1 MSKFLTKLF
10 AIREIPVGI
19 ALVIVLGVTAFANPA
34 IISRSGALDIFLG
47 VSVVA
52 FLAVGQTLVI
62 AMKHVD
68 LSVGSTIG
76 FSAWLI
82 GKSTADGHS
91 LIYTMMLVLMLGLIV
106 GALNGY
112 LVAYLELPSLVVTLA
127 TMYIVRGVFSQISSG
142 RTIIASE
149 VPKPISFIG
158 LNSLYVVPYM
168 FIVVLVLVFIAGNIM
183 HRLRPA
189 RDLYAIGSNLPAAN
203 LAGIPVAK
211 RVFSAFLT
219 NGLLAS
225 FGGIILLSRFNAADT
240 NSGMGLELNVIA
252 ACVVGGVAIAG
263 GVGTV
268 YGALIGAILL
278 QSITMA
284 LGALGVGQFWQLA
297 VNGLLLILA
306 ISLDRYLTLRV
317 KPSTIMRVKS

>member
-1 MSKFLTKLF
+1 MTSIISKIS
-10 AIREIPVGI
+10 AIREIPVAI
-19 ALVIVLGVTAFANPA
+19 ALTLVLGVTAIANPA

-52 FLAVGQTLVI
+52 FLTVGQTLVI

-76 FSAWLI
+76 FSAWVI
-82 GKSTADGHS
+82 GKMTADGHS
-91 LIYTMMLVLMLGLIV
+91 LLYTLFIVLVIGVVI
-106 GALNGY
+106 GSLNGY

-158 LNSLYVVPYM
+158 LNSLFIIPYM
-168 FIVVLVLVFIAGNIM
+168 FIVVVVLVFVAGNIM
-183 HRLRPA
+183 HRARSA

-203 LAGIPVAK
+203 LAGIPVPK
-211 RVFSAFLT
+211 RVFSAFLV

-240 NSGMGLELNVIA
+240 NSGLGLELNVIA

-268 YGALIGAILL
+268 YGALLGAILL

-317 KPSTIMRVKS
+317 KPSTIMRVKN

>member
-1 MSKFLTKLF
+1 MNVLISKLF
-10 AIREIPVGI
+10 AIREIPVAI
-19 ALVIVLGVTAFANPA
+19 ALVIVLGVTAIANPA

-52 FLAVGQTLVI
+52 FLTVGQTLVI
-62 AMKHVD
+62 SMKHVD

-76 FSAWLI
+76 FAAWLI
-82 GKSTADGHS
+82 GKLTADGHS
-91 LIYTMMLVLMLGLIV
+91 LIFTLLIVLVLGLII
-106 GALNGY
+106 GSLNGY

-158 LNSLYVVPYM
+158 LNSIFVVPYM
-168 FIVVLVLVFIAGNIM
+168 FVVVVLLVLIAGNIM

-189 RDLYAIGSNLPAAN
+189 RDLYAIGSNLPAAK
-203 LAGIPVAK
+203 LAGIPVPR
-211 RVFSAFLT
+211 RVFSAFLA

-306 ISLDRYLTLRV
+306 ISLDKYLTLIV
-317 KPSTIMRVKS
+317 KPSTIMRVRS

>member
-1 MSKFLTKLF
+1 
-10 AIREIPVGI
+10 
-19 ALVIVLGVTAFANPA
+19 
-34 IISRSGALDIFLG
+34 
-47 VSVVA
+47 
-52 FLAVGQTLVI
+52 
-62 AMKHVD
+62 
-68 LSVGSTIG
+68 
-76 FSAWLI
+76 
-82 GKSTADGHS
+82 
-91 LIYTMMLVLMLGLIV
+91 
-106 GALNGY
+106 
-112 LVAYLELPSLVVTLA
+112 
-127 TMYIVRGVFSQISSG
+127 MYIVRGVFSQISSG

-158 LNSLYVVPYM
+158 LNSLFIIPYM
-168 FIVVLVLVFIAGNIM
+168 FVVVVVLVLVAGNIM
-183 HRLRPA
+183 HRARSA
-189 RDLYAIGSNLPAAN
+189 RDLYAIGSNLPAAK
-203 LAGIPVAK
+203 LAGIPVPK
-211 RVFSAFLT
+211 RVFSAFLV

-240 NSGMGLELNVIA
+240 NSGLGLELNVIA

-268 YGALIGAILL
+268 YGALLGAILL

-317 KPSTIMRVKS
+317 KPSTIMRVKN

>member
-1 MSKFLTKLF
+1 MNTFINKFF
-10 AIREIPVGI
+10 AIREIPVAL
-19 ALVIVLGVTAFANPA
+19 ALVIVLGVTAIANPA
-34 IISRSGALDIFLG
+34 ILSRSGALDIFLG

-52 FLAVGQTLVI
+52 FLTVGQTLIVS
-62 AMKHVD
+62 MKFVD
-68 LSVGSTIG
+68 LSIGSTIG

-91 LIYTMMLVLMLGLIV
+91 LLYTMALVILLGATV
-106 GALNGY
+106 GAINGY
-112 LVAYLELPSLVVTLA
+112 LVAYMKLPSLVVTLA

-142 RTIIASE
+142 RTIVATE
-149 VPKPISFIG
+149 VPKPVAYIG
-158 LNSLYVVPYM
+158 LNSLFNVPYM
-168 FIVVLVLVFIAGNIM
+168 FIVVLVLVFIAGNIL
-183 HRLRPA
+183 HRARSA
-189 RDLYAIGSNLPAAN
+189 RDLYAIGSNLAAAQ

-211 RVFSAFLT
+211 RTFSAFLI

-225 FGGIILLSRFNAADT
+225 LGGVILLSRFNAADT
-240 NSGMGLELNVIA
+240 NSGLGLELNVIA
-252 ACVVGGVAIAG
+252 ACVVGGVAMAG

-268 YGALIGAILL
+268 YGALIGALLL

-306 ISLDRYLTLRV
+306 ISLDRYLSLRV
-317 KPSTIMRVKS
+317 KPTTILRVKN

>member
-1 MSKFLTKLF
+1 MTSVVSKIF
-10 AIREIPVGI
+10 AIREIPVAI
-19 ALVIVLGVTAFANPA
+19 ALALVLGVTAIANPA

-52 FLAVGQTLVI
+52 FLTVGQTLVI

-76 FSAWLI
+76 FSAWVI
-82 GKSTADGHS
+82 GKMTADGHS
-91 LIYTMMLVLMLGLIV
+91 LFYTLFVVLVIGLVI

-158 LNSLYVVPYM
+158 LNSLFIIPYM
-168 FIVVLVLVFIAGNIM
+168 FVVVVVLVLVAGNIM
-183 HRLRPA
+183 HRARSA
-189 RDLYAIGSNLPAAN
+189 RDLYAIGSNLPAAK
-203 LAGIPVAK
+203 LAGIPVPK
-211 RVFSAFLT
+211 RVFSAFLV

-240 NSGMGLELNVIA
+240 NSGLGLELNVIA

-268 YGALIGAILL
+268 YGALLGAILL

-317 KPSTIMRVKS
+317 KPSTIMRVKN

>member
-1 MSKFLTKLF
+1 MTSIISKIS
-10 AIREIPVGI
+10 AIREIPVAI
-19 ALVIVLGVTAFANPA
+19 ALALVLGVTAIANPA

-52 FLAVGQTLVI
+52 FLTVGQTLVI

-76 FSAWLI
+76 FSAWVI
-82 GKSTADGHS
+82 GKMTADGHS
-91 LIYTMMLVLMLGLIV
+91 LLYTLFIVLVIGVVI
-106 GALNGY
+106 GSLNGY

-158 LNSLYVVPYM
+158 LNSLFIIPYM
-168 FIVVLVLVFIAGNIM
+168 FIVVVVLVFVAGNIM
-183 HRLRPA
+183 HRARSA

-203 LAGIPVAK
+203 LAGIPVPK
-211 RVFSAFLT
+211 RVFSAFLV

-240 NSGMGLELNVIA
+240 NSGLGLELNVIA

-268 YGALIGAILL
+268 YGALLGAILL

-317 KPSTIMRVKS
+317 KPSTIMRVKN

>member
-1 MSKFLTKLF
+1 MTSVVSKIF
-10 AIREIPVGI
+10 AIREIPVAI
-19 ALVIVLGVTAFANPA
+19 ALALVLGVTAIANPA

-52 FLAVGQTLVI
+52 FLTVGQTLVI

-76 FSAWLI
+76 FSAWVI
-82 GKSTADGHS
+82 GKMTADGHS
-91 LIYTMMLVLMLGLIV
+91 LFYTLFVVLVIGLVI

-158 LNSLYVVPYM
+158 LNSLFITPYM
-168 FIVVLVLVFIAGNIM
+168 FVVVVVLVLVAGNIM
-183 HRLRPA
+183 HRARSA
-189 RDLYAIGSNLPAAN
+189 RDLYAIGSNLPAAK
-203 LAGIPVAK
+203 LAGIPVPK
-211 RVFSAFLT
+211 RVFSAFLV

-240 NSGMGLELNVIA
+240 NSGLGLELNVIA

-268 YGALIGAILL
+268 YGALLGAILL

-317 KPSTIMRVKS
+317 KPSTIMRVKN

>member
-1 MSKFLTKLF
+1 MTSVVSKIF
-10 AIREIPVGI
+10 AIREIPVAI
-19 ALVIVLGVTAFANPA
+19 ALSLVLGVTAIANPA

-52 FLAVGQTLVI
+52 FLTVGQTLVI

-76 FSAWLI
+76 FSAWVI
-82 GKSTADGHS
+82 GKMTADGHS
-91 LIYTMMLVLMLGLIV
+91 LFYTLFVVLVIGLVI

-158 LNSLYVVPYM
+158 LNSLFIIPYM
-168 FIVVLVLVFIAGNIM
+168 FVVVVVLVLVAGNIM
-183 HRLRPA
+183 HRARSA
-189 RDLYAIGSNLPAAN
+189 RDLYAIGSNLPAAK
-203 LAGIPVAK
+203 LAGIPVPK
-211 RVFSAFLT
+211 RVFSAFLV

-240 NSGMGLELNVIA
+240 NSGLGLELNVIA

-268 YGALIGAILL
+268 YGALLGAILL

-317 KPSTIMRVKS
+317 KPSTIMRVKN

>member
-1 MSKFLTKLF
+1 MNKFLIKFF
-10 AIREIPVGI
+10 AIREIPVAL
-19 ALVIVLGVTAFANPA
+19 ALVIVLGVTAIANPA

-52 FLAVGQTLVI
+52 FLAIGQTLI
-62 AMKHVD
+62 ISMKHVD

-91 LIYTMMLVLMLGLIV
+91 LPYSLFLVLVLGLVV

-112 LVAYLELPSLVVTLA
+112 LVAFLQLPSLVVTLA

-158 LNSLYVVPYM
+158 LNSLFVVPYM
-168 FIVVLVLVFIAGNIM
+168 FVVVVILVLIVGNIM
-183 HRLRPA
+183 HRFRAA
-189 RDLYAIGSNLPAAN
+189 RDLYAIGSNLSAAQ

-211 RVFSAFLT
+211 RVFSAFLA

-252 ACVVGGVAIAG
+252 ACVVGGVAMAG

-268 YGALIGAILL
+268 YGALIGAVLL

-317 KPSTIMRVKS
+317 KPSTIMRVKN